1 VATVLGLQGN
11 TTLSP
16 GGANPTNVASMLK
29 HFIGVGDPISGKAKS
44 TSWVRV
50 RSHGPH
56 LSALTALTAFAT
68 TRSRRAC

>member
-1 VATVLGLQGN
+1 MATVLGLQGN

-50 RSHGPH
+50 RSHDVAGTPH
-56 LSALTALTAFAT
+56 LCRL
-68 TRSRRAC
+68 

>member
-1 VATVLGLQGN
+1 MATVLGLQGN
-11 TTLSP
+11 ATLSP

-50 RSHGPH
+50 RSHDVAGTPH
-56 LSALTALTAFAT
+56 LCRL
-68 TRSRRAC
+68 